1 MSEQMTDKELYSY
14 DESRLPPE
22 SDVRK
27 LLQALKAER
36 TYWENID
43 GLDETREAIAQL
55 EAVKE
60 LCEKSTHVIISKRNG
75 VEMKLVYAV
84 DLLAIIGEGNAS

>member
-1 MSEQMTDKELYSY
+1 MSERMTDE
-14 DESRLPPE
+14 RLAE
-22 SDVRK
+22 IEFKVALAEYE

-84 DLLAIIGEGNAS
+84 DLLAIIGEGDE